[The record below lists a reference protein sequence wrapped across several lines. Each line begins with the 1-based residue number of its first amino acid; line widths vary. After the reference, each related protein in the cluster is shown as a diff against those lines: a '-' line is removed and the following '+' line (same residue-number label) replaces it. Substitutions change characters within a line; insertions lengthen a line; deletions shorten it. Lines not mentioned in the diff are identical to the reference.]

1 MLTTNPVEDHIN
13 EKARS
18 LSGERIADR
27 EMYL

>member
-13 EKARS
+13 EKVRS
-18 LSGERIADR
+18 LSGERIVDR